1 MSKSRGLRKH
11 RTQAQWSD
19 VVRRLATSDE
29 SLREFCRQEGVS
41 PSSVQ
46 RWRTRLGGAP
56 AGEFVELSPPA
67 AAGVAPSG
75 WMIELTLPNGAS
87 LRLRG

>member
-1 MSKSRGLRKH
+1 MPKSRGLRKH

-19 VVRRLATSDE
+19 VVRRLASSDA

-46 RWRTRLGGAP
+46 RWRARLGEVSS
-56 AGEFVELSPPA
+56 GEFVELSPPTA
-67 AAGVAPSG
+67 ARVPPSG
-75 WMIELTLPNGAS
+75 WMIEVTLPNGAS